1 MTNEMMV
8 CASAYKQTTEL
19 SNAISAAN
27 FSLCQIANELVAS
40 FAKYKVGDI
49 IHDQQQPTGLLV
61 DGVSASVE
69 HCDTFN
75 EYRLWITYSGWRTR
89 LTKRTSIRG
98 IKNQR
103 VVVNESGVHYAEP
116 W

>member
-8 CASAYKQTTEL
+8 CANAHKQATEL
-19 SNAISAAN
+19 SNTISAAN
-27 FSLCQIANELVAS
+27 FSLGQISSELATT
-40 FAKYKVGDI
+40 FAKYKVGDV
-49 IHDQQQPTGLLV
+49 IHDPQQPTGLLV

-69 HCDTFN
+69 HCDVFN
-75 EYRLWITYSGWRTR
+75 EYRLWVTYSGWRTR

-103 VVVNESGVHYAEP
+103 VVVNESGVHHAEP